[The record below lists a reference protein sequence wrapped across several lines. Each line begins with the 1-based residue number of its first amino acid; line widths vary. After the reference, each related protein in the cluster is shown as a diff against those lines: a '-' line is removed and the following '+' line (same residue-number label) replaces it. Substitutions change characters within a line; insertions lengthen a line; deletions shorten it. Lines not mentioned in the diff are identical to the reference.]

1 MIWQMETNAEWTIHP
16 APRGTLLEYLAVR
29 LILERLALE
38 HARCGSRP
46 ALAPDLAS
54 LRNGLLAKI
63 HPTPS
68 VSVEQRAYLIFQL
81 AEVCGWSP
89 RDLHNQSKEEW
100 STLVHEIEEFSSLER
115 RRVYQIA
122 YERAYRDRALDALA
136 GHKREPAAGPGKVPS
151 FQVVLCLDER
161 EESFRRHLEEVEPGC
176 ETFGVAGF
184 FGVAMYYRGVADAH
198 FRPLCPINLKPMH
211 YIEEEPIH
219 SFEDAG
225 RLQADVRRRLGNL
238 ANGLHRATRTAIGGS
253 LVAMV
258 GAVASAP
265 MLMRLL
271 QPRATA
277 RLRSSIGRL
286 VTPPVTQLRLE
297 RLAPEPS
304 GADSGFSVQEMA
316 EIVTS
321 TLRSIGLT
329 GGMSPLVLF
338 VGHGSSSHNNP
349 QRAAYDCGACG
360 GGRGG
365 PNARAF
371 AQMAND
377 PRVRRLVAER
387 GIPIPDD
394 THFLGALHN
403 TCDDGL
409 TYSDLDRLP
418 VRHRQLFRSMRTS
431 LSTAS
436 TMNAHERCRRFDSAP
451 MDITPEDARKHVE
464 TRAEDFSQ
472 TRPELG
478 HATNALCVV
487 GRRERTR
494 GLFLDRRCFL
504 ASYDP
509 TQDGPGSPVLAGL
522 LSAVIPVCS
531 GINLEYFFGAVDN
544 LVHGCGTKLPH
555 NLASLLGV
563 MDGAASDLRP
573 GLSWQM
579 VEIHEPMRLLCV
591 VETTPEALAGIIAA
605 NPTIERIVRNEWV
618 QLATLD
624 PRSGSVHLHKDG
636 KFSPHD
642 AAGEKLPRVASSA
655 AWYGGHR
662 GHLGFASIVPDSALA
677 ASESVAAEAVGN
689 NA

>member
-1 MIWQMETNAEWTIHP
+1 MIWQMETNAEWAIHP
-16 APRGTLLEYLAVR
+16 APRGTLLEFLAVR
-29 LILERLALE
+29 LILERLATE
-38 HARCGSRP
+38 W
-46 ALAPDLAS
+46 ALSETMPGEAADLAG
-54 LRNGLLAKI
+54 LRDRLRRSIPHAPG
-63 HPTPS
+63 

-89 RDLHNQSKEEW
+89 RDLHDQSKEEW
-100 STLVHEIEEFSSLER
+100 TTLVHEIEAFSSLER

-122 YERAYRDRALDALA
+122 YERTYRDRALDALA
-136 GHKREPAAGPGKVPS
+136 GHEREPAAGPGEVPS

-161 EESFRRHLEEVEPGC
+161 EESFRRHLEEVEPAC

-184 FGVAMYYRGVADAH
+184 FGVSMYYRGVADAH
-198 FRPLCPINLKPMH
+198 FRPLCPINVKPRH
-211 YIEEEPIH
+211 YIEEGPIH

-225 RLQADVRRRLGNL
+225 RVQADIRRRLGNL
-238 ANGLHRATRTAIGGS
+238 ANALHRATRTAIGGS
-253 LVAMV
+253 LLAMV

-271 QPRATA
+271 HPRATA
-277 RLRSSIGRL
+277 RLRRSIGRL
-286 VTPPVTQLRLE
+286 VTPPLTQLRLE
-297 RLAPEPS
+297 RFTPEPS
-304 GADSGFSVQEMA
+304 DAESGYSVQEMA
-316 EIVTS
+316 EIVAS
-321 TLRSIGLT
+321 TLRAIGLT
-329 GGMSPLVLF
+329 GGLSPLVLF

-360 GGRGG
+360 GAPGG

-377 PRVRRLVAER
+377 ARVRRLVAGR
-387 GIPIPDD
+387 GITIPDD
-394 THFLGALHN
+394 THFLGAFHN

-409 TYSDLDRLP
+409 TYSDLDHMP
-418 VRHRQLFRSMRTS
+418 ARHRELFRHMRAC
-431 LSTAS
+431 LSAAS
-436 TMNAHERCRRFDSAP
+436 TRNAHERCRRFDSAP
-451 MDITPEDARKHVE
+451 TGITPEEARKHVE
-464 TRAEDFSQ
+464 TRAEDLSQ

-591 VETTPEALAGIIAA
+591 VETTPDTLAGILAA
-605 NPTIERIVRNEWV
+605 NPTIDRLSRNEWV

-624 PRSGSVHLHKDG
+624 PGSGSVHLYRNG
-636 KFSPHD
+636 KFSPHE
-642 AAGEKLPRVASSA
+642 AAGEKLPRVSCSVG
-655 AWYGGHR
+655 WYGGQR
-662 GHLGFASIVPDSALA
+662 DHLGFAAIVPDSARSATDSMA
-677 ASESVAAEAVGN
+677 ADAVGGKS
-689 NA
+689 